1 MAVLGIAAFIAAK
14 CCGVKIDPIKRIK
27 KFWNDLRDRWR
38 WLDKMLNKIPKFR
51 RNVPEHRRE
60 ATLYVD
66 LVDNDQDFEPYYQP
80 VGTLRTRTCSKVT
93 VDSISMM
100 TRSSSVSIG
109 TSNAGY
115 NKMKNES
122 EDGSLSDQFEEMP
135 KIPRIRPK
143 SLALNLK
150 PRILTTDTVTPISLL
165 DSSFTGNANSLI
177 GTPIISAT
185 DQTSFFDFENETNAD
200 GKRTRTRTVSNRQS
214 IKSGQ
219 TTPIM
224 IDKTPIY
231 LNEIKE
237 MKGTDFKRC

>member
-1 MAVLGIAAFIAAK
+1 M
-14 CCGVKIDPIKRIK
+14 
-27 KFWNDLRDRWR
+27 
-38 WLDKMLNKIPKFR
+38 
-51 RNVPEHRRE
+51 
-60 ATLYVD
+60 
-66 LVDNDQDFEPYYQP
+66 
-80 VGTLRTRTCSKVT
+80 TLRILRHHTSIMTLDQMTFRVTYCDLESSKF
-93 VDSISMM
+93 
-100 TRSSSVSIG
+100 
-109 TSNAGY
+109 
-115 NKMKNES
+115 
-122 EDGSLSDQFEEMP
+122 Q
-135 KIPRIRPK
+135 

-177 GTPIISAT
+177 GTPNISTT
-185 DQTSFFDFENETNAD
+185 DQTSFYNFENETNAD
-200 GKRTRTRTVSNRQS
+200 CKGTRTRTVSNRQS